1 MSDSRHGRPAFSPPG
16 VAMKGFAACS
26 AGLTQSRS
34 PASTP
39 PEDPL
44 TGPGRAKPGEE
55 NYQMPWFR
63 KKSAE
68 VIRKGVGNDT
78 VVEERT
84 TRMVA
89 GELVEVRRVRDP
101 RSSDPGA
108 RAEAERTAPNLP

>member
-1 MSDSRHGRPAFSPPG
+1 
-16 VAMKGFAACS
+16 
-26 AGLTQSRS
+26 
-34 PASTP
+34 
-39 PEDPL
+39 
-44 TGPGRAKPGEE
+44 
-55 NYQMPWFR
+55 MPWFR

-84 TRMVA
+84 TRMVG

-101 RSSDPGA
+101 RLHDPCP